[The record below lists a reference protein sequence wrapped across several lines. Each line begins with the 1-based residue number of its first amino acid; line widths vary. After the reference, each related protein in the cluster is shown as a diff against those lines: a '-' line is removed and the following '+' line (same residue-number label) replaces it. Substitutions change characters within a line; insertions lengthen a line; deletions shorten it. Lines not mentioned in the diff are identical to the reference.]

1 VTVELLN
8 PKTAMFFLAF
18 LPQFTDPAASLPVWA
33 QLLILGSVVNLM
45 FALADV
51 VAVLLASSV
60 IARVGRAGRV
70 QQAVQRVSGGVL
82 VALGLRLGL
91 QKD

>member
-1 VTVELLN
+1 V
-8 PKTAMFFLAF
+8 A
-18 LPQFTDPAASLPVWA
+18 
-33 QLLILGSVVNLM
+33 
-45 FALADV
+45 
-51 VAVLLASSV
+51 AVLLASSV

-70 QQAVQRVSGGVL
+70 QQAVQRVSGGIL